1 MLLRMFLIM
10 MLPLISYGQ
19 TEADEKKENRFPP
32 AVTEEVTPPE
42 SESVTS
48 SVEMISAPA
57 GSSEKPILLSSGKE
71 TLDPLQVKE
80 RIRVNAN
87 VNFPQDI

>member
-1 MLLRMFLIM
+1 MLPRVFLLL

-19 TEADEKKENRFPP
+19 TEADEKKENRIPS
-32 AVTEEVTPPE
+32 AVTEEVTPAE

-48 SVEMISAPA
+48 SVEMINAPA
-57 GSSEKPILLSSGKE
+57 ESSEKPILKSPGKE

-87 VNFPQDI
+87 VSFPQDI